1 MTRRDILKYGVVA
14 GGGILLSTKG
24 LVPRLFANTP
34 QSPQTTPFM
43 DELPVPNTV
52 QRLANRIS
60 DLDVDAQTFAGP
72 NASFYKIIAMQRQ
85 VHYHSQ
91 LPPTG
96 IWGYVDGNP
105 AAPPP
110 LDAAPGPTFMSR
122 ISADRF
128 SGNIVRVQ
136 NNLPSNTTGFGLP
149 QLTTHFHGGHQPSR
163 SDGFPAKI
171 TVNGKTFDPVIQPNG
186 GHFDHT
192 FPQVDPGS
200 ISDVADPSDRPST
213 LWYHDH
219 ILDSTGANVYRGLAG
234 FYLVFDELDTGNE
247 YTGLR
252 LPSGQFD
259 VPLVIQD
266 RMFAPDGSLV
276 FDPFNHDGFLGDKF
290 VVNGKIQPYLNVQG
304 RKYRF
309 RFLNGSNARFYQM
322 FLTNSAGKSF
332 PMTMIGT
339 DGGLTSRP
347 LPNTG
352 SFMIAPAERYE
363 VIVDFSAFQ
372 PGETVYF
379 ENRLVQDEGRG
390 PKGTFEEPELTTAG
404 TRMLQFRVGER
415 VDDSHLLD
423 VTLPG
428 VQLRPFQPI
437 SDAEKRAA
445 LVTTIEFD
453 RSHGAWTLNGELA
466 GDLSRPLVSPRLNQP
481 QILRLINKSGGWWH
495 PNHIHS
501 EFGRVLSRNGR
512 SPSPTLSEQDGV
524 ARKDVVILGPNTEVD
539 VFLKFRDYA
548 GPFVFHCHNL
558 AHEDMAMMARF
569 DVTTTA
575 GQTFF

>member
-1 MTRRDILKYGVVA
+1 MTRREMLKYGALASGAVL
-14 GGGILLSTKG
+14 ISSTG
-24 LVPRLFANTP
+24 PISRAFADAP
-34 QSPQTTPFM
+34 QSPYTEPFL
-43 DELPVPNTV
+43 DELPVPHQA
-52 QRLANRIS
+52 QRLDARIS
-60 DLDVDAQTFAGP
+60 DLDVDAQIFAGP
-72 NASFYKIIAMQRQ
+72 NASFYKILAMQRQ
-85 VHYHSQ
+85 VHYHRQ

-105 AAPPP
+105 EAPPP

-122 ISADRF
+122 ISPDRF
-128 SGNIVRVQ
+128 SGNIVRVV
-136 NNLPSNTTGFGLP
+136 NNLPKNTAGFGLP
-149 QLTTHFHGGHQPSR
+149 TLTTHFHGGHQPSR

-171 TVNGKTFDPVIQPNG
+171 TVNGKTFDPTIQPDG
-186 GHFDHT
+186 GHYDYT

-200 ISDVADPSDRPST
+200 ISDVADPTDRPAT

-219 ILDSTGANVYRGLAG
+219 ILDFTGANVYRGLTG
-234 FYLVFDELDTGNE
+234 FYLVFDDLDTGNE
-247 YTGLR
+247 FTGLR
-252 LPSGQFD
+252 LPSGPFD

-309 RFLNGSNARFYQM
+309 RFLNGSNARFYQI
-322 FLTNSAGKSF
+322 FLTNSAGKPF
-332 PMTMIGT
+332 PMTMIAT

-363 VIVDFSAFQ
+363 VIVDFSDFQ

-379 ENRLVQDEGRG
+379 ENRLAQDEGRG
-390 PKGTFEEPELTTAG
+390 PKGDFERPELLAAG
-404 TRMLQFRVGER
+404 TRLLQFRVGAR
-415 VDDSHLLD
+415 VNDSHLLD
-423 VTLPG
+423 VTQPG

-445 LVTTIEFD
+445 VVTTIEFN

-466 GDLSRPLVSPRLNQP
+466 GDLSHPLVSPRLNQP

-512 SPSPTLSEQDGV
+512 SPSPVLSEQDGV
-524 ARKDVVILGPNTEVD
+524 GKKDTVILGPGTEVE

-569 DVTTTA
+569 DVTTTP